1 MILYRFLPT
10 AVSPTVW
17 SLKMLPFF
25 SNDES
30 KICDRMLHILTY
42 LTLKYVTVKNVN
54 SMVQQLIHL
63 KTALLEMG
71 KKELLV
77 KKI

>member
-1 MILYRFLPT
+1 MILYRFLST

-30 KICDRMLHILTY
+30 KICDRMIKLDANG
-42 LTLKYVTVKNVN
+42 VTNVN

>member
-1 MILYRFLPT
+1 MIKLD
-10 AVSPTVW
+10 A
-17 SLKMLPFF
+17 
-25 SNDES
+25 NG
-30 KICDRMLHILTY
+30 
-42 LTLKYVTVKNVN
+42 VKNVN